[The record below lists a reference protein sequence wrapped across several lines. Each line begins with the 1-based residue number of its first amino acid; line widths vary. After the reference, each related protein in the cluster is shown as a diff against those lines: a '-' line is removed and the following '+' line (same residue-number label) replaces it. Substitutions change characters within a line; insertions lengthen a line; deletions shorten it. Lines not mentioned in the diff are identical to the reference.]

1 MKAAGT
7 KATKKDERG
16 RKGRKETLSSKRR
29 DSENALAHERS
40 LRLVQRS
47 GVECKAINTSIKPG
61 SCVADE
67 MLRKF
72 YLNRA

>member
-7 KATKKDERG
+7 KATKKDERR
-16 RKGRKETLSSKRR
+16 RKGRKET
-29 DSENALAHERS
+29 LAHERS